1 MTMLRTGLV
10 SLPSI
15 LSASRLSGSGPTG
28 SSPTRTRT
36 CCMRMSEAWMRMAP
50 AANHDARRW
59 RGLAGDGEVVPAD
72 HHVRGEANGAG
83 DLEHADAWSRGIG
96 SAGLERARTTRIE
109 VGHLVDSATAPCL
122 GAGAKSGGSGNHR
135 ESLD

>member
-1 MTMLRTGLV
+1 MIDDDVAHRLGVAALDLERIAVVRVRSHRVVTDAHAHVLYEDVRGLD
-10 SLPSI
+10 
-15 LSASRLSGSGPTG
+15 ANG
-28 SSPTRTRT
+28 
-36 CCMRMSEAWMRMAP
+36 P

-96 SAGLERARTTRIE
+96 SAGLERA
-109 VGHLVDSATAPCL
+109 
-122 GAGAKSGGSGNHR
+122 
-135 ESLD
+135 